1 MNDIFIQI
9 AAYRDS
15 DLPATLRNLIERA
28 ADPERLHFGI
38 FLQLKPEDPAEW
50 ADLPEHPHM
59 KVERIDAAA
68 SQGCCWAR
76 SQAQK
81 FYNNETYWLQI
92 DSHMRAVY
100 GWDRLLVQMHAA
112 TGDSKAVLS
121 TFPNGFE
128 QPNHLLGNNLL
139 PMIGPK
145 GFSYYDLLMF
155 EAALVRDTFDQ
166 PIPSA
171 CVAGGFIFGPG
182 EVVVKVPYDPELY
195 FYGEEISL
203 ALRLFT
209 HGFNMYNP
217 HKNVLYHLYKE
228 GEGKEPTHWGD
239 HNDWFKLNRK
249 SMVRVHALCGTLS
262 QAPKACEP
270 NVLDLKDI
278 DRYWLGSKRSLSD
291 YEKVCGVSFKSQRIN
306 SKG

>member
-81 FYNNETYWLQI
+81 LYRDEPYWLQI
-92 DSHMRAVY
+92 DSHMRAVW
-100 GWDRLLVQMHAA
+100 GWDRLLLQMHAA
-112 TGDSKAVLS
+112 TGDHLAVLS
-121 TFPNGFE
+121 TYPNAFL
-128 QPNHLLGNNLL
+128 QPNQFLGDGCL
-139 PMIGPK
+139 PLIQPK
-145 GFSYYDLLMF
+145 GFEYYGLLTF
-155 EAALVRDTFDQ
+155 SGALVKERFAK
-166 PIPSA
+166 PKLSHCI
-171 CVAGGFIFGPG
+171 AGGFIFGPG
-182 EVVVKVPYDPELY
+182 HAVKTVPYDPELY
-195 FYGEEISL
+195 FHGEELSMAI
-203 ALRLFT
+203 RLFT
-209 HGFNMYNP
+209 HGYNLYNP
-217 HKNVLYHLYKE
+217 NQNVLYHLYKK
-228 GEGKEPTHWGD
+228 GEGQELTHWGD
-239 HNDWFKLNRK
+239 HSDWFKRNRK

-262 QAPKACEP
+262 TAPKSIEP
-270 NVLDLKDI
+270 NVLDLTDM
-278 DRYWLGSKRSLSD
+278 DRYWLGRRRSLSD
-291 YEKVCGVSFKSQRIN
+291 YEKASGVNFKNQRVK
-306 SKG
+306 SKS